1 MDFCNKISRL
11 YVFVMSRTRFRVNPH
26 LSRMFSQYL
35 SLELVQFGKIE
46 NADKKAKSK
55 KSVGK
60 IQNVGGREFCEEKK
74 ISV

>member
-1 MDFCNKISRL
+1 
-11 YVFVMSRTRFRVNPH
+11 MSRTCFRVNPH
-26 LSRMFSQYL
+26 LSRMFSKYL

-60 IQNVGGREFCEEKK
+60 IQNVGGTELSEEKNLVFNWRK
-74 ISV
+74 ISG